1 MDLKEMGWK
10 RYGLAA
16 SGSEQ
21 GPVAGSCEYRHEPLG
36 SIKGEQFL
44 D

>member
-1 MDLKEMGWK
+1 VG
-10 RYGLAA
+10 RCGLDDA

-21 GPVAGSCEYRHEPLG
+21 GPVADSYEHGNETLG
-36 SIKGEQFL
+36 SIKGGECL